1 MDSRKALRCV
11 PWTAGGIAVVALA
24 SSLACRLFNPD
35 FQYISD
41 QFKTVQFVRDSAQVR
56 RLVMDAQSFKQEKK
70 PGVKA
75 PEQIAFVDA
84 MLNQPS
90 IEVPAGSYLRMLEQS
105 GASCSKA
112 PYQNARYVRVRVTTG
127 GAKGEVG
134 WGCWGVNLAG
144 VNAMP

>member
-1 MDSRKALRCV
+1 MDSRKAVRCV
-11 PWTAGGIAVVALA
+11 PRAAGGIAVIALA

-56 RLVMDAQSFKQEKK
+56 RLVTDAQSFKQEKE

-75 PEQIAFVDA
+75 PEQIAFVDE

-105 GASCSKA
+105 GASCSKI
-112 PYQNARYVRVRVTTG
+112 PYEAARYARVRVTTG
-127 GAKGEVG
+127 SAKGQV
-134 WGCWGVNLAG
+134 
-144 VNAMP
+144 